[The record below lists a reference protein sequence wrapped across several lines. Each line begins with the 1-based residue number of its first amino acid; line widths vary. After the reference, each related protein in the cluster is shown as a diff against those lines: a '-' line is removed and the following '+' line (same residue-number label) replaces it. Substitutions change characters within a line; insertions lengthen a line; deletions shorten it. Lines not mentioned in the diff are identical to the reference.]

1 MPGNAFRGE
10 SSRGWHFASVPES
23 GRSLQDARRTRP
35 AATARCASGASCVLL
50 APNAIPSG
58 VSPIPSDS
66 RAFIEPRRLLRSIYT
81 GRLVISA
88 AIYLAAVFAWGD
100 ADRVDTLVASLLFTV
115 ALVFTAASAA
125 YSEVGDRRVGER
137 FYALQALFDL
147 VVVTAIVHVTGG
159 VTSQFTALY
168 ILVIATSAV
177 LLSPSWAL
185 VTAALTCLLYFGEVI
200 VLSRAQLDAALW
212 LQLVVFAVVAL
223 SSWYI
228 AARLREAR
236 AGTEELAAELV
247 KVRLEA
253 SDILRNIRSGI
264 ITIDGAGTLLYA
276 NPAASA
282 LLGVPLEGH
291 VGRSALALIEPVSP
305 VLARAMERAVR
316 EGVRMTRLEGT
327 VTTPTRSFPIG
338 LNTTLSQP
346 NGPEGGAAGASRS
359 AGGTATAIFQDI
371 SDQKRLDSLHMRA
384 ERLEAVAELSASL
397 AHEIKNPLAS
407 IRSAVEQLG
416 RSPRA
421 TEDERSLASL
431 IVRESDRLSRLL
443 SEFLD
448 FARVRV
454 TKMGAVNLSAVAKG
468 AASLVAA
475 HPDRRDG
482 VQVQCAVP
490 EGPLVVEG
498 DEDLLH
504 RAVFNLTLNA
514 VQASTRPGTVRV
526 ELAPL
531 TSDDAPAGVSFDE
544 GGVALRVSDEGD
556 GIPDEIRDR
565 LFDPFFTTKP
575 GGSGLGLSVVHRA
588 IESHRGFV
596 FVDSDPR
603 GTRVTVLLP
612 TSQAE
617 PGVAA

>member
-1 MPGNAFRGE
+1 MT
-10 SSRGWHFASVPES
+10 S
-23 GRSLQDARRTRP
+23 
-35 AATARCASGASCVLL
+35 
-50 APNAIPSG
+50 
-58 VSPIPSDS
+58 
-66 RAFIEPRRLLRSIYT
+66 
-81 GRLVISA
+81 
-88 AIYLAAVFAWGD
+88 AIYLAAVFAWRD
-100 ADRVDTLVASLLFTV
+100 AESSYTLVASLLMTG
-115 ALVFTAASAA
+115 AMVFTAGSAL
-125 YSEVGDRRVGER
+125 YSENQRNRLGAT
-137 FYALQALFDL
+137 FLSLQSVADL
-147 VVVTAIVHVTGG
+147 ILVTAIVHITGG
-159 VTSQFTALY
+159 GTSQFAALF

-177 LLSPSWAL
+177 LLTPSGAF
-185 VTAALTCLLYFGEVI
+185 VAAALACLLYFGDI
-200 VLSRAQLDAALW
+200 LILAGSHLDVGVW
-212 LQLVVFAVVAL
+212 LQLAVFAVVAL

-264 ITIDGAGTLLYA
+264 ITIDAHGALLYA
-276 NPAASA
+276 NPSASA
-282 LLGVPLEGH
+282 LLGLPLDTH
-291 VGRSALALIEPVSP
+291 VGRPVLPLIEPVSP
-305 VLARAMERAVR
+305 VLARAMERAAT
-316 EGVRMTRLEGT
+316 EGVRAARAEGI
-327 VTTPTRSFPIG
+327 VHAAGRSFPIG
-338 LNTTLSQP
+338 LNTTVTSP
-346 NGPEGGAAGASRS
+346 NGGDTPGQ
-359 AGGTATAIFQDI
+359 GGTATAIFQDI
-371 SDQKRLDSLHMRA
+371 SDQKKLDTLHMRA

-421 TEDERSLASL
+421 NEDERSLSSL

-454 TKMGAVNLSAVAKG
+454 TRIGAVDLAAVARG
-468 AASLVAA
+468 ATALAAA
-475 HPDRRDG
+475 HPDRPEG
-482 VQVQCAVP
+482 VEVQCVVGAGEV
-490 EGPLVVEG
+490 VVEG

-504 RAVFNLTLNA
+504 RAVFNLALNA

-531 TSDDAPAGVSFDE
+531 TSSDAPAGVSFDD
-544 GGVALRVSDEGD
+544 GGVALRVSDEGE
-556 GIPDEIRDR
+556 GIPAEIRDR

-596 FVDSDPR
+596 FVDSDTR

-612 TSQAE
+612 TSQAD
-617 PGVAA
+617 PGVSP

>member
-1 MPGNAFRGE
+1 MQCLPRLR
-10 SSRGWHFASVPES
+10 SRVHV
-23 GRSLQDARRTRP
+23 
-35 AATARCASGASCVLL
+35 L
-50 APNAIPSG
+50 APDA
-58 VSPIPSDS
+58 S
-66 RAFIEPRRLLRSIYT
+66 RSFIEPRRLLRSIYM
-81 GRLVISA
+81 GRLVLTS
-88 AIYLAAVFAWGD
+88 AIYLAAVFAWSD
-100 ADRVDTLVASLLFTV
+100 ADRSSTLVASLLMTG
-115 ALVFTAASAA
+115 AMIFTAGSAL
-125 YSEVGDRRVGER
+125 YSENPRRRLGAV
-137 FYALQALFDL
+137 FLSLQSLFDL
-147 VVVTAIVHVTGG
+147 VLVTAIVHVTGG
-159 VTSQFTALY
+159 GSSQFAALF

-177 LLSPSWAL
+177 LLTPAGAF
-185 VTAALTCLLYFGEVI
+185 VAAALACVLYFGDI
-200 VLSRAQLDAALW
+200 ILLSDAPLDLGVW

-264 ITIDGAGTLLYA
+264 ITIDARGTLLYA
-276 NPAASA
+276 NPSASA
-282 LLGVPLEGH
+282 LLGFELDDQ
-291 VGRSALALIEPVSP
+291 VGRPILPRIAPVSP
-305 VLARAMERAVR
+305 TLARAMERAAI
-316 EGVRMTRLEGT
+316 EGVRTARGEG
-327 VTTPTRSFPIG
+327 VVHLAGRIFPIG
-338 LNTTLSQP
+338 LNTTVTAP
-346 NGPEGGAAGASRS
+346 NGGNASGGNGNGNGNG
-359 AGGTATAIFQDI
+359 GGTATVIFQDI
-371 SDQKRLDSLHMRA
+371 SDQKRLDTLHLRA

-421 TEDERSLASL
+421 TDDERSLSSL

-454 TKMGAVNLSAVAKG
+454 TRIGPVDLAAVARD
-468 AASLVAA
+468 ATSLLAA
-475 HPDRRDG
+475 HPDRPAG
-482 VQVQCAVP
+482 VQLQCAV
-490 EGPLVVEG
+490 GSGSVVVEG
-498 DEDLLH
+498 DADLLH
-504 RAVFNLTLNA
+504 RAVFNLALNA
-514 VQASTRPGTVRV
+514 LQASTRPGTVRV

-531 TSDDAPAGVSFDE
+531 TSDDAPAGVSFDQ
-544 GGVALRVSDEGD
+544 GGVALRVSDEGE
-556 GIPDEIRDR
+556 GIPAEIRDR

-596 FVDSDPR
+596 FVDSDAR

-617 PGVAA
+617 AGVTS

>member
-1 MPGNAFRGE
+1 MY
-10 SSRGWHFASVPES
+10 V
-23 GRSLQDARRTRP
+23 
-35 AATARCASGASCVLL
+35 
-50 APNAIPSG
+50 
-58 VSPIPSDS
+58 
-66 RAFIEPRRLLRSIYT
+66 
-81 GRLVISA
+81 GRLAISA
-88 AIYLAAVFAWGD
+88 AIYLAAVFAWRD
-100 ADRVDTLVASLLFTV
+100 ADRVDTLVASLLITGT
-115 ALVFTAASAA
+115 LVFTAAAAA
-125 YSEVGDRRVGER
+125 YSEVGERPLGEP

-147 VVVTAIVHVTGG
+147 VLVTAIVHVTGG
-159 VTSQFTALY
+159 GASQFTALY

-177 LLSPSWAL
+177 LLSPTGAL
-185 VTAALTCLLYFGEVI
+185 VTAALACLTYFVEVI

-212 LQLVVFAVVAL
+212 LQLGVFAVVAL

-264 ITIDGAGTLLYA
+264 VTVDGAGTLLYA

-282 LLGVPLEGH
+282 LLGLPLESQL
-291 VGRSALALIEPVSP
+291 GRSAIALIEPVSP
-305 VLARAMERAVR
+305 VLARAMERAVG
-316 EGVRMTRLEGT
+316 EGVRMTRAEGT
-327 VTTPTRSFPIG
+327 VTTATRSFPIG
-338 LNTTLSQP
+338 LNTTLSQS
-346 NGPEGGAAGASRS
+346 GGREGGAGGGAG
-359 AGGTATAIFQDI
+359 GGTATAIFQDI
-371 SDQKRLDSLHMRA
+371 SDQKRLDALHLRA

-421 TEDERSLASL
+421 TDDERSLASL

-454 TKMGAVNLSAVAKG
+454 TRMGAVDLAAVARG
-468 AASLVAA
+468 ATSLVAA
-475 HPDRRDG
+475 HPDRREG

-490 EGPLVVEG
+490 ELPVVVEG

>member
-1 MPGNAFRGE
+1 
-10 SSRGWHFASVPES
+10 
-23 GRSLQDARRTRP
+23 
-35 AATARCASGASCVLL
+35 
-50 APNAIPSG
+50 
-58 VSPIPSDS
+58 
-66 RAFIEPRRLLRSIYT
+66 SIYM
-81 GRLVISA
+81 GRLVLTS
-88 AIYLAAVFAWGD
+88 AIYLVAVFAWRG
-100 ADRVDTLVASLLFTV
+100 AEKSSTLVASLVMTL
-115 ALVFTAASAA
+115 AMVFTAGSAL
-125 YSEVGDRRVGER
+125 YSENQRNKLGAT
-137 FYALQALFDL
+137 FLSLQSLFDL
-147 VVVTAIVHVTGG
+147 VLVTAIVHVTGG
-159 VTSQFTALY
+159 GASQFVALF
-168 ILVIATSAV
+168 ILVIATAAV
-177 LLSPSWAL
+177 LLTPSGAF
-185 VTAALTCLLYFGEVI
+185 VAAALACVLYFGDII
-200 VLSRAQLDAALW
+200 VLSRAPLDVGLW
-212 LQLVVFAVVAL
+212 LQLVVFMVVAL

-264 ITIDGAGTLLYA
+264 ITIDARGTLLYA

-282 LLGVPLEGH
+282 LLGFPLDAR
-291 VGRSALALIEPVSP
+291 VGGNALTLIEPVSP
-305 VLARAMERAVR
+305 VLARALERAATDGIR
-316 EGVRMTRLEGT
+316 TARAEGSVQTASRT
-327 VTTPTRSFPIG
+327 FPIG
-338 LNTTLSQP
+338 LNTTVTSP
-346 NGPEGGAAGASRS
+346 NGGEARS
-359 AGGTATAIFQDI
+359 NGGTATVIFQDI
-371 SDQKRLDSLHMRA
+371 SDQKKLDTLHMRA

-421 TEDERSLASL
+421 TDDERSLSSL

-454 TKMGAVNLSAVAKG
+454 TRIGPADLAAVARD
-468 AASLVAA
+468 ATSLVAA
-475 HPDRRDG
+475 HPDRPEG
-482 VQVQCAVP
+482 VQVPCVVGTG
-490 EGPLVVEG
+490 EVVVEG

-504 RAVFNLTLNA
+504 RAVFNLALNA

-544 GGVALRVSDEGD
+544 GGVALRVSDEGT
-556 GIPDEIRDR
+556 GISPEIRDR

-596 FVDSDPR
+596 FVDSDAR

-612 TSQAE
+612 TYQAE
-617 PGVAA
+617 AGVTSR